1 MAHARLQAALWRDT
15 AFLAS
20 LGVMDYSLL
29 VGVDRKNHVLVA
41 GIIDFV
47 RQVGW
52 GGAYCG
58 HAFCC
63 EVVVDCQ
70 EMHPPLLRCLLTGM
84 NAAQALQSAAR
95 LAQVFPCFILSS
107 TASSVN
113 VTTQPQH
120 AAAYSTP
127 GTSS

>member
-52 GGAYCG
+52 VGAYCG
-58 HAFCC
+58 LAFCC
-63 EVVVDCQ
+63 R
-70 EMHPPLLRCLLTGM
+70 MHMPEYATTT
-84 NAAQALQSAAR
+84 
-95 LAQVFPCFILSS
+95 AQVPADWHNCSS
-107 TASSVN
+107 GS
-113 VTTQPQH
+113 
-120 AAAYSTP
+120 
-127 GTSS
+127 

>member
-47 RQVGW
+47 RQVCG

-58 HAFCC
+58 HPFCC
-63 EVVVDCQ
+63 RVVVRC
-70 EMHPPLLRCLLTGM
+70 EGMHSP
-84 NAAQALQSAAR
+84 
-95 LAQVFPCFILSS
+95 
-107 TASSVN
+107 
-113 VTTQPQH
+113 
-120 AAAYSTP
+120 
-127 GTSS
+127 

>member
-52 GGAYCG
+52 AGASLW
-58 HAFCC
+58 
-63 EVVVDCQ
+63 
-70 EMHPPLLRCLLTGM
+70 PPLL
-84 NAAQALQSAAR
+84 LQNGCQMSGHATTT
-95 LAQVFPCFILSS
+95 AQVPADWHEQLNSS
-107 TASSVN
+107 MLLPTV
-113 VTTQPQH
+113 H
-120 AAAYSTP
+120 L
-127 GTSS
+127 G